1 MKATSASLWEMAG
14 SRSGQDIRTQMDS
27 IKTVPNPYI
36 GVSQY
41 QTSNSEARLV
51 FTHLPPT
58 GSIRIFTVSGQFVQ
72 ELTWGPEELAGNGD
86 LFWDMKTREGWEL
99 AAGLYIYVVEATN
112 PADGGR
118 LTKTNKFV
126 VIR

>member
-1 MKATSASLWEMAG
+1 M
-14 SRSGQDIRTQMDS
+14 
-27 IKTVPNPYI
+27 
-36 GVSQY
+36 
-41 QTSNSEARLV
+41 

-72 ELTWGPEELAGNGD
+72 ELTWGPEDLARNGD
-86 LFWDMKTREGWEL
+86 LFWDMKTRENRDL